1 VTERKRI
8 LIVIGDGPA
17 RDRLRGGLEG
27 EYELRSAE
35 GIGEAIDAVRS
46 FRPHLMTLD
55 GSLGDGPDEA
65 PDALSLLGLARRAR
79 LRLKIIVVTS
89 SRDRELAVRAIE
101 LGACDCCAM
110 PLDHDEF
117 AVLVRRALHVQEL
130 ETLAD
135 SLPDRLSGDDHFEN
149 LVGRSESMKEVFATI
164 RKVAAADVGVLL
176 IGERGTGKEMV
187 ARGIHRLSSRSA
199 APFVVIDPRATPS
212 EFLEVEIFG
221 NGNGPFADAEKVP
234 GKLEQTDGGTL
245 FIPGVEAI
253 PLQVQARL
261 SSFLS
266 SREIGRSGGAGPI
279 RIDGR
284 VIAATEKDLEDES
297 ASGGFLEDLYY
308 RLGVVAIPL
317 PPLRQRGED
326 IALLA
331 EGLLCRYAEDHG
343 RSIAGFTRGA
353 ACAMMAHAWLG
364 NIPELESRVRR
375 AVIMASGRRITA
387 HDLGLN
393 GEPAP
398 AVRTLGE
405 ARDELERGIVVDALR
420 RSVGNVSRA
429 ARSIGVSRSTVYDL
443 IRKYDLDIADFK
455 VLAGTENGRGRSGG
469 GAAARSGGAGRRGSG
484 RRP

>member
-1 VTERKRI
+1 MTERKRI

-17 RDRLRGGLEG
+17 RDRLSGGLTG
-27 EYELRSAE
+27 EYDVRSAE
-35 GIGEAIDAVRS
+35 GINEAIDAVRS
-46 FRPHLMTLD
+46 FKPHLMTLD
-55 GSLGDGPDEA
+55 GSMRGGTDEA
-65 PDALSLLGLARRAR
+65 PDALSLLRLARRAR
-79 LRLKIIVVTS
+79 LRLKIIVVTP

-110 PLDHDEF
+110 PLDLSEF

-130 ETLAD
+130 ESLAD
-135 SLPDRLSGDDHFEN
+135 ALPDRLSGDGQFEN
-149 LVGRSESMKEVFATI
+149 LVGTSDSMREVFSTI

-187 ARGIHRLSSRSA
+187 ARGIHHLSQRNDG
-199 APFVVIDPRATPS
+199 PFVVVDPRATPS

-221 NGNGPFADAEKVP
+221 NGNGPFADVEKVP
-234 GKLEQTDGGTL
+234 GKLEQADGGTL
-245 FIPGVEAI
+245 FIPGVETI
-253 PLQVQARL
+253 PLQIQARL

-266 SREIGRSGGAGPI
+266 SNEIERGGGTAPI
-279 RIDGR
+279 RVDGR
-284 VIAATEKDLEDES
+284 VIAATEKDLEGES
-297 ASGGFLEDLYY
+297 ASGAFLEDLYY

-317 PPLRQRGED
+317 PPLRERGED

-331 EGLLCRYAEDHG
+331 EDLLCRCAEDHG
-343 RSIAGFTRGA
+343 RSNAGFTGGA
-353 ACAMMAHAWLG
+353 ARAMMAHTWPG

-375 AVIMASGRRITA
+375 AVIMASGRRLTA

-393 GEPAP
+393 GEPEP
-398 AVRTLGE
+398 TGRTLGE

-443 IRKYDLDIADFK
+443 IRKYDLEITDYK
-455 VLAGTENGRGRSGG
+455 MLAGPESGRGKPAGEAGARPGG
-469 GAAARSGGAGRRGSG
+469 PGRRGSG
-484 RRP
+484 R